1 MDQSDIERVK
11 KTLDQTHEWPSVF
24 MFKFIVPSDNEKI
37 AEVES
42 LFNSKTAEIRMN
54 ESRNGKYTSITGR
67 EVMTD
72 SDSVL
77 AIYKKAAEIEGLIAL

>member
-11 KTLDQTHEWPSVF
+11 KALDQTHEWPSIF

-42 LFNSKTAEIRMN
+42 LFNSNTAEIRMN
-54 ESRNGKYTSITGR
+54 ESRNGKYTSVTAR

-72 SDSVL
+72 SISVL
-77 AIYKKAAEIEGLIAL
+77 DIYKKASKIEGLIAL